1 MIKFL
6 EKSILVI
13 SLMLMPACVETVVVG
28 TIVGGVAVVNMNDQE
43 HQHKKVNQKDED
55 YKKQQEAEKNT
66 KKTIKKLFKIDN
78 DSKEY
83 SNINILVFKDRIL
96 LTGYVNSTKYKKIAL
111 DRILTIEKNHKIL
124 DEIIVLNSDKKIS
137 GFNDYMILKRVSVR
151 LKKIENFN
159 PNNFRYDA
167 VNSVVFIMGSADSK
181 AQMDKITNTISR
193 TLGVKKVINYIRY

>member
-1 MIKFL
+1 M
-6 EKSILVI
+6 LVL

-28 TIVGGVAVVNMNDQE
+28 TIAGSVAVVNMNDQE
-43 HQHKKVNQKDED
+43 NQHKKVNKNDED

-83 SNINILVFKDRIL
+83 SNINIFVFKDRIL
-96 LTGYVNSTKYKKIAL
+96 LTGYVNSAKYKKIAL
-111 DRILTIEKNHKIL
+111 DRILAIEKNHEIL

-137 GFNDYMILKRVSVR
+137 GFNDYMILKKVSVR

-159 PNNFRYDA
+159 PNNFRYDV
-167 VNSVVFIMGSADSK
+167 VNSVVFIMGDADNK
-181 AQMDKITNTISR
+181 AQMDKITDTISR

>member
-1 MIKFL
+1 
-6 EKSILVI
+6 
-13 SLMLMPACVETVVVG
+13 MPACVETVVVG
-28 TIVGGVAVVNMNDQE
+28 TIASSVAVVNMNDQE
-43 HQHKKVNQKDED
+43 HQHKKTSKNDED

-96 LTGYVNSTKYKKIAL
+96 LTGYVNNAKYKKIAL
-111 DRILTIEKNHKIL
+111 NRISAIDKDHEIL
-124 DEIIVLNSDKKIS
+124 DEIVVLNSDKKIS
-137 GFNDYMILKRVSVR
+137 GFNDYMILKRVNIG

-159 PNNFRYDA
+159 PNNFRYDV
-167 VNSVVFIMGSADSK
+167 VNSVVFIMGDADNK
-181 AQMDKITNTISR
+181 AQMDKITDMISR

>member
-1 MIKFL
+1 
-6 EKSILVI
+6 
-13 SLMLMPACVETVVVG
+13 MLMPACVETVVVG
-28 TIVGGVAVVNMNDQE
+28 TIAGSVAVVNMNDQE
-43 HQHKKVNQKDED
+43 HQHKKNSKNDED

-83 SNINILVFKDRIL
+83 LNINILVFKDRIL
-96 LTGYVNSTKYKKIAL
+96 LTGYVNNAKYKKIAL
-111 DRILTIEKNHKIL
+111 NRISAIDKDHEIL

-137 GFNDYMILKRVSVR
+137 GFNDYMILKRVNIR

-159 PNNFRYDA
+159 PNNFRYDV
-167 VNSVVFIMGSADSK
+167 VNSVVFIMGDADNK
-181 AQMDKITNTISR
+181 AQMDKITDTISR